1 MSKLDT
7 EKAILVRAST
17 RADIAIAHA
26 MEIIND
32 VNTAI
37 YPHVMQAHA
46 LLVQAQT
53 LLSGADQVEPRRTK
67 LTVVIA
73 TDTREWDDPAVIF
86 VDTLSPDDFIEDAQI
101 EFANLYMGESDE
113 LTHQD
118 FWQEQGAVIKA
129 VMAGH
134 VQIYSAPVGTIADVD
149 AVSVEQAFNHSALRG
164 L

>member
-1 MSKLDT
+1 MSKLAN
-7 EKAILVRAST
+7 EKATLVRACT

-37 YPHVMQAHA
+37 YPHVTEAHA

-67 LTVVIA
+67 LTLIVSTV
-73 TDTREWDDPAVIF
+73 DREWDDPVVMFI
-86 VDTLSPDDFIEDAQI
+86 DTLCPDDFLEDAQI
-101 EFANLYMGESDE
+101 EFANMFIGEYDE

-118 FWQEQGAVIKA
+118 FWQDQGAVIKA

-134 VQIYSAPVGTIADVD
+134 VQIYSAPVGTTEDVD
-149 AVSVEQAFNHSALRG
+149 ATSVENAFSESALRG